1 MEQLLSTETL
11 IIGLLLTASLMAMA
25 VRRFRIPY
33 TVALVVVG
41 LMITFRSP
49 LDFELTPELILAL
62 FLPPLV
68 FEAAFHLNITELRRN
83 LSAIILLAVP
93 GVILTT
99 LIVGGILSLVTPLGL
114 PLAMVFGAL
123 GNK

>member
-11 IIGLLLTASLMAMA
+11 IIGLLLTASLVAMA